1 MVLRGVSAADVHLRA
16 TVATRAVVGQAVGL
30 VARYGGPGDANMYL
44 GRLVKRPAGFAAEI
58 WRNVGGVWQ
67 LLAAR
72 AAPRG
77 GGLLGFDVVGSSLTL
92 SFNGRT
98 LLGVHDN
105 AITRPG
111 GVGVRITGPR
121 NRLDAFVAT

>member
-1 MVLRGVSAADVHLRA
+1 VADVHVRA
-16 TVATRAVVGQAVGL
+16 TVAARAVVGQAVGL
-30 VARYGGPGDANMYL
+30 VARYGGPGDTNMYL
-44 GRLVKRPAGFAAEI
+44 GRLVRRPTGFVAQI

-77 GGLLGFDVVGSSLTL
+77 GGLLQFDVVGSSLTL
-92 SFNGRT
+92 SLNGRT

-111 GVGVRITGPR
+111 SVGVRITGAG
-121 NRLDAFVAT
+121 NRVDNFVAT